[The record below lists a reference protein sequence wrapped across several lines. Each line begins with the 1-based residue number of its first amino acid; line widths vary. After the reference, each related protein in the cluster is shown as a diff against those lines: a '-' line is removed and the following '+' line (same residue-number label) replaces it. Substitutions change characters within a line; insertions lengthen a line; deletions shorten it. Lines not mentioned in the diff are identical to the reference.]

1 MLKIGHRGAPA
12 HASENT
18 IKSFRKALELGC
30 EAIELDVH
38 MCASGE
44 LVVIHDETLERTTNG
59 KGKVAGFSLQE
70 LKKLDAGEGE
80 KIPTL
85 DEVIDAA
92 ASKARI
98 LIEIKNEKAADAVR
112 QLIEK
117 YGDYKNLVAISF
129 NLSALE
135 SIKTSN
141 SLIKLGFTFEE
152 KVQLPD
158 LSGYYSI
165 NPSVDV
171 IDREIVENAHKSGLK
186 VFCWTV
192 NNKEQLKIA
201 LDTGADGIMTDDPN
215 IFLNA

>member
-12 HASENT
+12 HAPENT

-59 KGKVAGFSLQE
+59 KGKVADFSLQE